1 MRPSPAAIPRA
12 PTAAP
17 ARRPAM
23 ASVPGQLPAHGA
35 VRAAP
40 MGNGNATPIDVLYFN
55 AGGGHRAAAL
65 ALQAVCDRQQRPWT
79 LRLVNLFDVI
89 DPQALFQRCT
99 GMAPED
105 LYNLRL
111 ARGWTLGLAQELKLL
126 QGGIRMAHNLLCE
139 RLSAHWRQSRPEMV
153 VSLVPNFNRAMCQ
166 SLHALQPHTPFVT
179 VMTDMAD
186 LPPHFWGEPDLPQH
200 LVCGTP
206 HALAQARAA
215 GHGDDFLHA
224 TSGMLM
230 HPDFHAPLE
239 MDREAERAALGF
251 APGQPVGV
259 VMFGG
264 AGSMAMDAIARKL
277 PDVPLIL
284 LCGHHTALAQRL
296 RQHKAAAPRRVVG
309 FTREVR
315 RHLALGDFF
324 IGKPGP
330 GSLSEAVHMGLPVVT
345 VRNAGTMPQERYNT
359 QWLDDN
365 GLGVVLNSFRDV
377 GTAVP
382 ALCAQLPAFQ
392 AQVRRQHNR
401 AIFEVPEILQRLLAD
416 AAGAQAM
423 PRAA

>member
-1 MRPSPAAIPRA
+1 VPA
-12 PTAAP
+12 
-17 ARRPAM
+17 
-23 ASVPGQLPAHGA
+23 SGGE
-35 VRAAP
+35 
-40 MGNGNATPIDVLYFN
+40 ATIDVVYFN

-65 ALQAVCDRQQRPWT
+65 ALQAVCAMQHRPWK
-79 LRLVNLFDVI
+79 LRLVNLFEVI

-105 LYNLRL
+105 LYNMRL
-111 ARGWTLGLAQELKLL
+111 KRGWTLGLAQELKLL
-126 QGGIRMAHNLLCE
+126 QGGIRMAHTLLCE
-139 RLSAHWRQSRPEMV
+139 RLAVHWRRSRPDMV
-153 VSLVPNFNRAMCQ
+153 VSLVPNFNRVMCQ
-166 SLHALQPHTPFVT
+166 SLQAVSRGTPYVT

-186 LPPHFWGEPDLPQH
+186 HPPHFWDEPDLPQH

-215 GHGDDFLHA
+215 GHGEGFLHA
-224 TSGMLM
+224 ASGMLM
-230 HPDFHAPLE
+230 HPDFYAPLQ
-239 MDREAERAALGF
+239 MDREAERAAQGF

-264 AGSMAMDAIARKL
+264 AGSMAMDGIARKL

-284 LCGHHTALAQRL
+284 LCGHHAALAQRL
-296 RQHKAAAPRRVVG
+296 RQHKAAAPRMVVG

-345 VRNAGTMPQERYNT
+345 VRNVGTMPQERYNT

-382 ALCAQLPAFQ
+382 ALCAQLASFQ

-401 AIFEVPEILQRLLAD
+401 AVFEVPEVLARLLA
-416 AAGAQAM
+416 AALHRDTL